1 MCTNQDW
8 VIFGNSCGVVN
19 FCGQI
24 KSTPTHTANLSSR
37 SKLFDK
43 QNKTQECFPSFNFI
57 AVYFILLITIKKKLE
72 EGTLFGLFWE
82 AVELWH
88 TAGCG
93 FIATDFLS
101 QVQYAATQH
110 IWVTKAIHLHPLA
123 QCRTHKRQFPLT
135 KYTRT
140 NFQNSPGA
148 EIIFTPN
155 K

>member
-1 MCTNQDW
+1 MLPLYRPFNPTEKVTYMCTNQDW

-37 SKLFDK
+37 GNSLI
-43 QNKTQECFPSFNFI
+43 NKTKPRNVFLALTLLPFI
-57 AVYFILLITIKKKLE
+57 SYYLLQLKKKWKKELFKDS
-72 EGTLFGLFWE
+72 FGLFWE

-101 QVQYAATQH
+101 
-110 IWVTKAIHLHPLA
+110 
-123 QCRTHKRQFPLT
+123 
-135 KYTRT
+135 
-140 NFQNSPGA
+140 
-148 EIIFTPN
+148 
-155 K
+155 